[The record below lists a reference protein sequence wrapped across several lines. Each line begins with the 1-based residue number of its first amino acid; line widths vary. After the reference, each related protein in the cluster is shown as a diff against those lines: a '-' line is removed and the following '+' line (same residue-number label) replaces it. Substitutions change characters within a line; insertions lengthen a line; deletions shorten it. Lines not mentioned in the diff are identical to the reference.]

1 MNVKRLVVWV
11 MTQALLVTQT
21 GALAQSSHDQGVAA
35 GQAAN
40 TAIRGMVNQPSA
52 TSVVP
57 GYTTTPP
64 EAALAGRP
72 ALGPDVSAKLAA
84 CAATPNDPS
93 CQALRT
99 AITSANTARPTISPS
114 DPAVAAASRIAR
126 NPSLDL
132 GSLAAYYSGC
142 TTTDTTIATHTE
154 TRVCA
159 RYVTAGSYSCS
170 NALNVAVARSTNC
183 TAGDWFA
190 QASSGSTAV
199 AAQCLPDR
207 PDTSQHFRVTSS
219 GNPLAFFDVDMTT
232 PVVTPQRVAVIGTT
246 YNWPSFTPAERGVYV
261 ADKSC
266 SGTTC
271 SLTAMIADDP
281 VESCTGGWDSMTCVT
296 IHPFVDVYAA
306 CPAGTQSGDNLLT
319 TTCSYGGDGMECTT
333 SALSTT
339 TCYSPGSPGDTQAT
353 DVTGTYASSYWR
365 ASSTRGVVGWAPNPA
380 YGPIPQMR
388 LSYTKPSTLS
398 TATDTWNN
406 QCPGLAADSR
416 CAVASAP
423 ICVDGPSTKVIDG
436 VPVTRDCWQYQS
448 TMSCSGTFTADQC
461 APLVAAGCTPLS
473 STCSRTNP
481 ATGVCEAYQDQY
493 SCTVPNETVT
503 QATNCPTNV
512 FCLGTSCF
520 NTAYTND
527 ADFARTMSML
537 EATREAGVYIDSDR
551 MQVFKG
557 EANSCRDRLL
567 TNCCNSDASG
577 RGMTNQ
583 SVFGAG
589 SRLVYDI
596 LMNSENR
603 QFVYQGLS
611 ALLTGAG
618 FSGSFTSYGVTI
630 AVNGTALPAGST
642 VLYSSSTVAGEGFV
656 IAVDPWTL
664 VIAAVIY
671 IVLSLTSC
679 NENEAFLALKEG
691 AGLCHS
697 IGSYCSSCIRILG
710 SCVSCIEHTTGKC
723 CFNSMLARIVNEQGR
738 GQIAKGW
745 GSAQSPDCSGFT
757 IAQLQSLDFARMDLS
772 EFYASLVAKSPNL
785 AVIQNNNGARVP
797 NCYFGQGKCQ

>member
-1 MNVKRLVVWV
+1 MFKRLTVWV
-11 MTQALLVTQT
+11 MTQALVLVQT
-21 GALAQSSHDQGVAA
+21 TAIAQTSHDQGVAA
-35 GQAAN
+35 GRAAN

-52 TSVVP
+52 TGVVP

-72 ALGPDVSAKLAA
+72 ALGPEVSAKLAA

-99 AITSANTARPTISPS
+99 AITSANTARPSISPS

-132 GSLAAYYSGC
+132 GSLASYYSGC
-142 TTTDTTIATHTE
+142 TTTDATIATHTE
-154 TRVCA
+154 TRACA
-159 RYVTAGSYSCS
+159 RYVTAGNYNCS
-170 NALNVAVARSTNC
+170 NSLNVAVARSTSC
-183 TAGDWFA
+183 SPGDWFA
-190 QASSGSTAV
+190 QASAGSTAV

-207 PDTSQHFRVTSS
+207 PDSSQHFRVTNS
-219 GNPLAFFDVDMTT
+219 GTPLAFFDVDMTT
-232 PVVTPQRVAVIGTT
+232 PVITPQRVAVIGTT
-246 YNWPSFTPAERGVYV
+246 YNWPSFTPSERGVYV

-266 SGTTC
+266 TGSTC

-281 VESCTGGWDSMTCVT
+281 VESCTGGWDSMTCTT
-296 IHPFVDVYAA
+296 IHPFIDVYAA
-306 CPAGTQSGDNLLT
+306 CPAGTQSGDNLLV
-319 TTCSYGGDGMECTT
+319 TTCSYGGDGMECT
-333 SALSTT
+333 SSPLSTT
-339 TCYSPGSPGDTQAT
+339 TCYSPSGSASDIQAS
-353 DVTGTYASSYWR
+353 DITGTFSSPYWR
-365 ASSTRGVVGWAPNPA
+365 ASSTRAVVGWAPNPA

-388 LSYTKPSTLS
+388 LSYTRPATTF
-398 TATDTWNN
+398 TAADTWNN
-406 QCPGLAADSR
+406 QCPSLAGDSR
-416 CAVASAP
+416 CSVASAP
-423 ICVDGPSTKVIDG
+423 VCVDGPATKVIDG
-436 VPVTRDCWQYQS
+436 VSITRDCWQYQS
-448 TMSCSGTFTADQC
+448 TMSCGGTYTADQC
-461 APLVAAGCTPLS
+461 TPLIAAGCTPVS

-481 ATGVCEAYQDQY
+481 VTGVCEAYQDQY

-503 QATNCPTNV
+503 QATNCPANV

-537 EATREAGVYIDSDR
+537 EAGREAGVYLDSDR

-642 VLYSSSTVAGEGFV
+642 VLYSSSAVAGEGFV
-656 IAVDPWTL
+656 VAFDPWTL
-664 VIAAVIY
+664 VIAAIIY

-679 NENEAFLALKEG
+679 NENEAVLALKEG

-738 GQIAKGW
+738 GQISKGW
-745 GSAQSPDCSGFT
+745 GDARNPDCSGFS

-785 AVIQNNNGARVP
+785 SAIQTNNGARVP
-797 NCYFGQGKCQ
+797 SCYFGQGKC